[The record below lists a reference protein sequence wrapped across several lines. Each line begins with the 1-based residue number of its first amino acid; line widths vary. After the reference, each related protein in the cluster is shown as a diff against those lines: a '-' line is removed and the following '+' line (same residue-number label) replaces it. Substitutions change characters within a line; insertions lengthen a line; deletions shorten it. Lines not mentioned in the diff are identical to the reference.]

1 MTKSCAVEEGFV
13 LNMGRMQDVAK
24 MEEEV
29 TKMLREVRKVV
40 EQQEEEE
47 EEEMKKKEESR
58 GIPKPSFMANLV
70 AIQHNMSECSAPR
83 KKKKAKKTVR
93 FLLSTVSKRKL
104 QMEEEEVEMSSL
116 KKVKEEEEGF
126 LADELEQIGSMM
138 AKMLPRQKK

>member
-1 MTKSCAVEEGFV
+1 MAKSCSVEEGSV
-13 LNMGRMQDVAK
+13 MNMGRMQDVAK

-40 EQQEEEE
+40 EQ
-47 EEEMKKKEESR
+47 EEMQKKEEGR
-58 GIPKPSFMANLV
+58 GIPKPSFLSNLV
-70 AIQHNMSECSAPR
+70 AIQQLHNNMPECPAPR

-116 KKVKEEEEGF
+116 KKVKEERLLG
-126 LADELEQIGSMM
+126 DELEQIGFMM
-138 AKMLPRQKK
+138 ANMLPRRKK

>member
-1 MTKSCAVEEGFV
+1 MTKSCSVEEGFV

-24 MEEEV
+24 MEQEV

-40 EQQEEEE
+40 EQKEE
-47 EEEMKKKEESR
+47 EEEMKKKEEESR

-70 AIQHNMSECSAPR
+70 AIQHKNMSECSAPR

-104 QMEEEEVEMSSL
+104 HMEEEVEMSTL
-116 KKVKEEEEGF
+116 KKVKEEEGF
-126 LADELEQIGSMM
+126 LADELEQIGFMM
-138 AKMLPRQKK
+138 AHMLPRRKK